1 MCIRDS
7 NEVQQPELRS
17 SMHSLE
23 LEEIARRLALHI
35 GIGVRVVSERNF
47 RIAQHH
53 CAMGYKIREQP
64 AAHSGLQVD
73 ALDSKRKYVRL
84 SRPHR
89 IPIGADPD
97 YEIRRLESRHDLRAS
112 VTCLLYTS
120 DAADERSSVD
130 LG

>member
-1 MCIRDS
+1 
-7 NEVQQPELRS
+7 
-17 SMHSLE
+17 MHSLE

-73 ALDSKRKYVRL
+73 ALDSHPGEARTQERRV
-84 SRPHR
+84 
-89 IPIGADPD
+89 GPD
-97 YEIRRLESRHDLRAS
+97 
-112 VTCLLYTS
+112 V
-120 DAADERSSVD
+120 DECAVPNVS
-130 LG
+130 